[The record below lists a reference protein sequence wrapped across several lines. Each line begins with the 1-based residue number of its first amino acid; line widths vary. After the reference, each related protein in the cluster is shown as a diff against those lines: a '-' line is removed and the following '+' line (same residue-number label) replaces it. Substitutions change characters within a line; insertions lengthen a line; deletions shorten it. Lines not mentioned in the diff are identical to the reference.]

1 MLLFGHDTTLTRWA
15 GDRLGI
21 SDFGPS
27 VAIGVLRR
35 GDLAAVAVFHHYRW
49 PDIEISF
56 VTCDKYWATP
66 QTVRG
71 ILRYPFIQAGC
82 KRLTAITTSKNLP
95 TRAFLCRLGFREE
108 GHHPDVFADGDAVS
122 YGLLRKDAARWIAED
137 TCHGQ
142 EHTTSAA
149 SA

>member
-1 MLLFGHDTTLTRWA
+1 MLLFGHDAALTRWA

-35 GDLAAVAVFHHYRW
+35 GDIAAVAVFHHYRW

-56 VTCDKYWATP
+56 VTCHKHWATP

-71 ILRYPFIQAGC
+71 ILRYPFNQVGC

-95 TRAFLCRLGFREE
+95 TREFLCRLGFKQE
-108 GHHPDVFADGDAVS
+108 GIHPDVFLDDDAIS
-122 YGLLRKDAARWIAED
+122 YGLLRKDAIRWIAKD
-137 TCHGQ
+137 RHAGKID
-142 EHTTSAA
+142 SIAA
-149 SA
+149 TGT